1 MSFYDG
7 DDSGDE
13 MPPPP
18 RTGRLK
24 RGATH
29 CDPQPNQQFTSSGN
43 STQASGFGP
52 YRRISVQSD
61 MSLGGNGAAGFGAGT
76 AGHNSSNR
84 DDGQHHPLLRA
95 TKNAYL
101 QHEEDDEWQ
110 FTLPDSW
117 SCQEKNSAGIVG
129 DEFGLRLGTPGST
142 ASKRKPSSSSST
154 FASSRTSLVKRDVAL
169 VVTNKPIP
177 MMSLFRQAEKRKN
190 ELRAARS
197 KSPVAID
204 SATKT
209 AASAAAAAMADSAN
223 SKPSAMTARLP
234 SYSQSN
240 EHGSMFPKF
249 VKPSRHER
257 RDSGELTVTDDDK
270 FADLSSMA
278 SSSKGRVTGGNGSSN
293 NIKTANESNDGLAKK
308 DFEGGTSAAG
318 AERLPSFAYY
328 FEVTIVSGEAWV
340 GMVPAESVVT
350 HEQAQLMMGHAA
362 SIDGSEYDGG
372 LLGAATKPNPFPIL
386 MHQIPG
392 KSPQSIGLGNNGEL
406 HIGGS
411 KVGRDGQ
418 FIPSFPSHYGSRMK
432 VEQPLP
438 WTDPFNNVEQ
448 SQGKNH
454 DLFAEIE
461 TGETIGCGWEI
472 GGSKRVFFT
481 RNGKVLHPEKPIDG
495 FDARGGTMFPGVG
508 MQTEGTAVVAN
519 FGLEPSTNPFRYQGD
534 SDFIP
539 ITIPPSTTH
548 TQKETEIHSSE
559 GALQGSAKLSGAV
572 HHEPTPIPCGAKP
585 TFGNAQVARVTSGFG
600 DDRPRSAR
608 VGAHQVRHGDEDSQ
622 LEAVLKKSMQ
632 ETSARKPAQDM
643 QAKPPLSREDIDEA
657 QATARDLRNLAENPH
672 EADPELFHD
681 LLKLCQSKQEQ
692 VVSNLQSETV
702 SVDFESLIDLNGIL
716 LYSIEAAEAVEE
728 TIKAS
733 YKPAPKLMPHIA
745 PHSAFE
751 TSIGDDASRHNDQD
765 GDINTQT
772 DANQQALGPGP
783 ARGPIKDGEMPR
795 SSPEVEELVEAKDF
809 FSLLCLLR
817 GHHNQRLASA
827 YALLKF
833 AKNETIE
840 GDDKSTDIRKEI
852 QTSGGMHSLL
862 TLFRSSSDGQ
872 EIKMVAALAVAYLLP
887 CYTDPDGLLNRNI
900 GLRVI
905 TCLRYIVRS
914 SDEVYIEGLD
924 PPTMRQ
930 SSALA
935 LTHIWLSLEP
945 LLGDKGGAEDQDHE
959 ESKSVGALSTVS
971 ERMPR
976 AERHRFRGPLAKTF
990 ALKNVGDR
998 LHSLDPRRDLTE
1010 AQKLLEQSVS
1020 LIVTLAEKIL
1030 PSSSGTDSSL
1040 GSSASTFG
1048 IILAVESVSS
1058 VEPARSIAVREG
1070 LLGVLVQWLNSGH
1083 NDLVFPAAKSIR
1095 FLATL
1100 DDSYMAGW
1108 IHSQIVNEN
1117 ARKFSG
1123 VGVSVIIITWCL
1135 DQRLRFY
1142 FTDID
1147 LSMLPLLI
1155 LHFPTRPSPNA
1166 VPAIVKL
1173 TTSDQ
1178 ADVRLAVAEI
1188 LASLSIAPHTRAA
1201 VIDNNGLDYLV
1212 QLLANYSTADG
1223 GWNGQSPTTL
1233 AVGNALLQLA
1243 SGAMANSNKW
1253 RRSSDV
1259 GPERAGILE

>member
-18 RTGRLK
+18 RTGQLK
-24 RGATH
+24 RGATLS
-29 CDPQPNQQFTSSGN
+29 DPQPNQKYTNSGN
-43 STQASGFGP
+43 STQVSGFGP

-61 MSLGGNGAAGFGAGT
+61 MSLGGNGAIGAAVGFGAGT
-76 AGHNSSNR
+76 TGHNSSSS
-84 DDGQHHPLLRA
+84 DGEQHRPLLRA
-95 TKNAYL
+95 TENAYS

-129 DEFGLRLGTPGST
+129 DEFGLRLDTPGST
-142 ASKRKPSSSSST
+142 TSKRKPSSSSST

-177 MMSLFRQAEKRKN
+177 MTSLVQQAAKRKN

-197 KSPVAID
+197 KSPGAID
-204 SATKT
+204 NATKT
-209 AASAAAAAMADSAN
+209 AASAAAAAMADSAK

-257 RDSGELTVTDDDK
+257 RDSGELTATDDDK
-270 FADLSSMA
+270 FADFSSLA
-278 SSSKGRVTGGNGSSN
+278 SSKGRVAGGNGSSN
-293 NIKTANESNDGLAKK
+293 NVKANKSYDGLAKK
-308 DFEGGTSAAG
+308 DFGGRGGEGGTSAAC
-318 AERLPSFAYY
+318 AETRLPSFAYY

-362 SIDGSEYDGG
+362 SIDASKYDGG

-448 SQGKNH
+448 SQEHH
-454 DLFAEIE
+454 DSFDGIE
-461 TGETIGCGWEI
+461 KGETIGCGWEI

-481 RNGKVLHPEKPIDG
+481 RNGKLLHPEKPIDG

-539 ITIPPSTTH
+539 ITIPPSATH
-548 TQKETEIHSSE
+548 TRKETKSHSSE
-559 GALQGSAKLSGAV
+559 GAFQDSAKLSGAV
-572 HHEPTPIPCGAKP
+572 HHESTPIPYGAKP
-585 TFGNAQVARVTSGFG
+585 TFDNSQVARVTSGFG

-608 VGAHQVRHGDEDSQ
+608 VGAHQVRPGDEDSQ

-632 ETSARKPAQDM
+632 ETSAMKSAQNV

-657 QATARDLRNLAENPH
+657 RATARDLRNLAENPH

-681 LLKLCQSKQEQ
+681 LLKLCHSKQEQ
-692 VVSNLQSETV
+692 VVSNLQSEIV

-733 YKPAPKLMPHIA
+733 FKPAPKLMPHIA

-765 GDINTQT
+765 GDTQT
-772 DANQQALGPGP
+772 DAKKLALGPGP
-783 ARGPIKDGEMPR
+783 ASGPNKDEKMPR

-833 AKNETIE
+833 AKNEAIE
-840 GDDKSTDIRKEI
+840 GYDKSTDMRNEI

-862 TLFRSSSDGQ
+862 TLFRSSSDRQ

-887 CYTDPDGLLNRNI
+887 CYTDPDGLLNRNL

-930 SSALA
+930 SAALA

-945 LLGDKGGAEDQDHE
+945 LLGDKGSCSEDQDHE
-959 ESKSVGALSTVS
+959 ESKSVGALSIVS

-976 AERHRFRGPLAKTF
+976 AERHRFRGPLAKSF

-1010 AQKLLEQSVS
+1010 VQKLLEQSVS
-1020 LIVTLAEKIL
+1020 LIVTLAEKII
-1030 PSSSGTDSSL
+1030 PSSRDTDDSF
-1040 GSSASTFG
+1040 GAAASTFG
-1048 IILAVESVSS
+1048 IILAVESVCS

-1123 VGVSVIIITWCL
+1123 LGFFSIIT
-1135 DQRLRFY
+1135 
-1142 FTDID
+1142 
-1147 LSMLPLLI
+1147 
-1155 LHFPTRPSPNA
+1155 
-1166 VPAIVKL
+1166 
-1173 TTSDQ
+1173 
-1178 ADVRLAVAEI
+1178 
-1188 LASLSIAPHTRAA
+1188 
-1201 VIDNNGLDYLV
+1201 
-1212 QLLANYSTADG
+1212 
-1223 GWNGQSPTTL
+1223 
-1233 AVGNALLQLA
+1233 
-1243 SGAMANSNKW
+1243 
-1253 RRSSDV
+1253 
-1259 GPERAGILE
+1259 

>member
-18 RTGRLK
+18 RTGQLK
-24 RGATH
+24 RGATLS
-29 CDPQPNQQFTSSGN
+29 DPQPNQQFTSSGN
-43 STQASGFGP
+43 STQVSGFGP

-76 AGHNSSNR
+76 TGHDSSNR
-84 DDGQHHPLLRA
+84 DDGQQHPLLRA
-95 TKNAYL
+95 TENAYSR
-101 QHEEDDEWQ
+101 HEEDDEWQ

-129 DEFGLRLGTPGST
+129 DEFGLRLDTPGST
-142 ASKRKPSSSSST
+142 TSKRTPSSSSSST
-154 FASSRTSLVKRDVAL
+154 FASSRISLVKRDVAL

-177 MMSLFRQAEKRKN
+177 MTSLVQQAEKRKN

-197 KSPVAID
+197 KSLGAID
-204 SATKT
+204 GATKT
-209 AASAAAAAMADSAN
+209 AASASAAAMADSAN

-240 EHGSMFPKF
+240 EHSSLFPKF

-257 RDSGELTVTDDDK
+257 RDSGELTATDDDK
-270 FADLSSMA
+270 FDLSSLA
-278 SSSKGRVTGGNGSSN
+278 SSKGRIAGGNGSSS
-293 NIKTANESNDGLAKK
+293 NIKTANESSDGLAKK
-308 DFEGGTSAAG
+308 AFGGRGSESGTNAAG
-318 AERLPSFAYY
+318 AETRLPSFAYY

-362 SIDGSEYDGG
+362 SVDGSEYDGG

-448 SQGKNH
+448 SQSQSQEHH
-454 DLFAEIE
+454 DSVAGIDK
-461 TGETIGCGWEI
+461 GETIGCGWEI

-481 RNGKVLHPEKPIDG
+481 RNGRLLHPEKPIYG

-539 ITIPPSTTH
+539 ITLPPSAAH
-548 TQKETEIHSSE
+548 SRKETKIHSSE
-559 GALQGSAKLSGAV
+559 GALQVSAKLSGAV
-572 HHEPTPIPCGAKP
+572 LHERTPLPYSTEPI
-585 TFGNAQVARVTSGFG
+585 FGNSQVARVTSGFG
-600 DDRPRSAR
+600 VDRPRSAR
-608 VGAHQVRHGDEDSQ
+608 VGAYQVRPGDEDSQ

-632 ETSARKPAQDM
+632 ETSARKPAQNV

-657 QATARDLRNLAENPH
+657 RATARDLRNLAENPH

-681 LLKLCQSKQEQ
+681 LLKLCRSKQEQ

-733 YKPAPKLMPHIA
+733 YNPAPKLMPHIA

-751 TSIGDDASRHNDQD
+751 TSIGGDASRHNDQD
-765 GDINTQT
+765 FDTQSDT
-772 DANQQALGPGP
+772 KQQALGPGP
-783 ARGPIKDGEMPR
+783 GPNKGGEMPR
-795 SSPEVEELVEAKDF
+795 SSAEVEELVEARDF

-833 AKNETIE
+833 AKNEAIG

-887 CYTDPDGLLNRNI
+887 CYTDPDGLLNRNL

-930 SSALA
+930 SAALA

-959 ESKSVGALSTVS
+959 ESKSVGALSIVS

-976 AERHRFRGPLAKTF
+976 AERHRFRGPLAKSF

-998 LHSLDPRRDLTE
+998 LHSLDPRRDRTE
-1010 AQKLLEQSVS
+1010 VQKLLEQSVS
-1020 LIVTLAEKIL
+1020 LIVTLAEKII
-1030 PSSSGTDSSL
+1030 PSNDGADDSL
-1040 GSSASTFG
+1040 GASASTFG
-1048 IILAVESVSS
+1048 IILAVESVCS

-1117 ARKFSG
+1117 ARKFPGIG
-1123 VGVSVIIITWCL
+1123 VFIITCRL
-1135 DQRLRFY
+1135 DLYAYASSVSLTLIYRF
-1142 FTDID
+1142 
-1147 LSMLPLLI
+1147 
-1155 LHFPTRPSPNA
+1155 RP
-1166 VPAIVKL
+1166 
-1173 TTSDQ
+1173 
-1178 ADVRLAVAEI
+1178 
-1188 LASLSIAPHTRAA
+1188 
-1201 VIDNNGLDYLV
+1201 Y
-1212 QLLANYSTADG
+1212 
-1223 GWNGQSPTTL
+1223 
-1233 AVGNALLQLA
+1233 
-1243 SGAMANSNKW
+1243 
-1253 RRSSDV
+1253 
-1259 GPERAGILE
+1259 